1 MNWPSG
7 VQWEW
12 AIGEFAVLG
21 FLFWELY
28 RLRRTQ
34 RRDREKAREPR
45 SDQVAARRSG
55 VSAASGCL
63 QVVVTVGD
71 DWIPAFAGF
80 GVRSRRRVWV

>member
-21 FLFWELY
+21 FLIWELV

-34 RRDREKAREPR
+34 RQDREKARK
-45 SDQVAARRSG
+45 AAE
-55 VSAASGCL
+55 
-63 QVVVTVGD
+63 
-71 DWIPAFAGF
+71 AG
-80 GVRSRRRVWV
+80 SPDT

>member
-21 FLFWELY
+21 FLFWELF

-34 RRDREKAREPR
+34 RLDREKARGAAKA
-45 SDQVAARRSG
+45 DQSPGGKVEGVAGGR
-55 VSAASGCL
+55 VNAA
-63 QVVVTVGD
+63 D
-71 DWIPAFAGF
+71 P
-80 GVRSRRRVWV
+80 

>member
-21 FLFWELY
+21 FLVWELY

-34 RRDREKAREPR
+34 RRDREKAREAEAALQR
-45 SDQVAARRSG
+45 DQN
-55 VSAASGCL
+55 ASRG
-63 QVVVTVGD
+63 
-71 DWIPAFAGF
+71 
-80 GVRSRRRVWV
+80 

>member
-34 RRDREKAREPR
+34 RLDREKAR
-45 SDQVAARRSG
+45 DAARGDPGGSE
-55 VSAASGCL
+55 
-63 QVVVTVGD
+63 TVG
-71 DWIPAFAGF
+71 
-80 GVRSRRRVWV
+80 GVGSERMPSVDS